1 MIPTLLVIGAVI
13 LVAAAYSIKRARDR
27 RELEQYSVTPEALHA
42 MLASHRDVLVLDVRL
57 PLDLLARSEII
68 PGARRISPQEV
79 QHNPA
84 LIPQEKDVIVY
95 CTCPS
100 EKTSRVILHKALAM
114 HLSRIK
120 FLKGGLDG
128 WKDKGYPVEPYTQ
141 SFHLETG
148 S

>member
-1 MIPTLLVIGAVI
+1 MIPTLLVISAVI
-13 LVAAAYSIKRARDR
+13 LVAAAYAIKRVRDR
-27 RELEQYSVTPEALHA
+27 RELERYSVTPEALHA
-42 MLASHRDVLVLDVRL
+42 MLTSHRDVVVLDVRL
-57 PLDLLARSEII
+57 PLDLLAKSEII
-68 PGARRISPQEV
+68 PGATRIAPHEV
-79 QHNPA
+79 QGNPA
-84 LIPQEKDVIVY
+84 LIPQDRDVIVY

-100 EKTSRVILHKALAM
+100 EKTSRAILHKALAL
-114 HLSRIK
+114 HLSRVK

>member
-1 MIPTLLVIGAVI
+1 MIPTLLVISAVI
-13 LVAAAYSIKRARDR
+13 LVAAAYAIKRVRDR
-27 RELEQYSVTPEALHA
+27 RELERYSVTPEALHA
-42 MLASHRDVLVLDVRL
+42 MLASHRDVVVLDVRL
-57 PLDLLARSEII
+57 PLDLLAKSEII
-68 PGARRISPQEV
+68 PGATRIAPHEV
-79 QHNPA
+79 QENPA
-84 LIPQEKDVIVY
+84 LIPQDRDVIVY

-100 EKTSRVILHKALAM
+100 EKTSRAILHKALAL
-114 HLSRIK
+114 HLSRVK

>member
-1 MIPTLLVIGAVI
+1 MIPTLLVISAII

-42 MLASHRDVLVLDVRL
+42 MLASHRDVVVLDVRL
-57 PLDLLARSEII
+57 PLDLLAKSEII
-68 PGARRISPQEV
+68 PGATRIAPQEV
-79 QHNPA
+79 QENPA
-84 LIPQEKDVIVY
+84 LIPQDKDVIVY

-100 EKTSRVILHKALAM
+100 EKTSRVILHKALAL
-114 HLSRIK
+114 HLSRVK

-128 WKDKGYPVEPYTQ
+128 WKAKGYPVEPYTQ